1 MTLMKRE
8 ENWHRYY
15 QLLKEYVSE
24 HHQLP
29 GKQNKEK
36 RKLLNWWK
44 YNKRL
49 YKQGKLTEE
58 KTRLLLL
65 LSSMRISTAGNG
77 IFEPTLTAADD

>member
-1 MTLMKRE
+1 M
-8 ENWHRYY
+8 
-15 QLLKEYVSE
+15 
-24 HHQLP
+24 
-29 GKQNKEK
+29 
-36 RKLLNWWK
+36 LNWWK

-77 IFEPTLTAADD
+77 LFEPTLTAADD